1 MTDQENNNS
10 ISSNPFAALFGSVA
24 AAKHFAAVQKQQ
36 QLRQLTGGKV
46 EGGPGAGA
54 GFGEGARRSA
64 WARAVP
70 RDAEGSVMQ
79 ARRRPSARMTP
90 TTVSPRAWTTVIT
103 QWPRS
108 AAHSARSESSA
119 SSSTSTT

>member
-36 QLRQLTGGKV
+36 QLRQLTGGEV
-46 EGGPGAGA
+46 GAGPGAGV
-54 GFGEGARRSA
+54 GSWDGARRSA
-64 WARAVP
+64 WAGAVP

-79 ARRRPSARMTP
+79 ARKRPSARMTP
-90 TTVSPRAWTTVIT
+90 TTVSPRAWMTATIR
-103 QWPRS
+103 WLRS